1 MADRPKPPAAAGAT
15 PEQTAAGAEPEQTA
29 AGAKPEQDKLHQIN
43 LGFSPEEDR
52 LLLRINTTGKTEYR
66 LWLTRRYVKLLWK
79 LLTKSVES
87 LPDVRAQS
95 APETRAAVKSFQR
108 QEARQA
114 ADYSKNY
121 EDGEAKRP
129 LGEGAALL
137 VGVRAGPGKGGTQL
151 TLQTKDGRAINLS
164 LEPKLLYSLL
174 DLLISSTTQ
183 AEWNLNL
190 RAEDAAAAAA
200 AAPDP
205 DRPIH

>member
-1 MADRPKPPAAAGAT
+1 MDDRPKPPAG
-15 PEQTAAGAEPEQTA
+15 

-87 LPDVRAQS
+87 LPDIKAQS

-108 QEARQA
+108 QEARRA

-129 LGEGAALL
+129 LGEGAVLL
-137 VGVRAGPGKGGTQL
+137 VGVRAGPEKNGTQL

-164 LEPKLLYSLL
+164 LERKLLYSLL
-174 DLLISSTTQ
+174 DLLISSTKQ
-183 AEWNLNL
+183 AVWDLDL
-190 RAEDAAAAAA
+190 KAEDAAAAAA

-205 DRPIH
+205 EAPVH